1 MLGSELNSHVVSNHS
16 TTDVTNMF
24 LVGKSAAGYLVVGCM
39 DCWIRG
45 TINQNLFFFQVTS
58 FRAPFTCR
66 WRGVICVVLRVS
78 EQLCNESVTF
88 WLKLSTDSSTVGCMY
103 VAQALSVL

>member
-24 LVGKSAAGYLVVGCM
+24 SVGKSAAGYLVVGCM

-45 TINQNLFFFQVTS
+45 TINMNSLFF
-58 FRAPFTCR
+58 
-66 WRGVICVVLRVS
+66 
-78 EQLCNESVTF
+78 
-88 WLKLSTDSSTVGCMY
+88 K
-103 VAQALSVL
+103 